1 MKRTPIIE
9 QLTCKS
15 ICGKLYRSDKQLFH
29 DCLKCV
35 YFLYKLLNCLQT
47 TMRVRAH
54 ADDVNAVCYAEDS
67 PNIIVTGSDDSLI
80 KV

>member
-1 MKRTPIIE
+1 MAVSTSVWDSYLSESPLSL
-9 QLTCKS
+9 QHSHGLW
-15 ICGKLYRSDKQLFH
+15 F
-29 DCLKCV
+29 
-35 YFLYKLLNCLQT
+35 LQT

>member
-1 MKRTPIIE
+1 MSN
-9 QLTCKS
+9 CKS
-15 ICGKLYRSDKQLFH
+15 HKVVFLRLLLHLCATAISSESQLH
-29 DCLKCV
+29 LQQTHT
-35 YFLYKLLNCLQT
+35 LWCLQT

>member
-1 MKRTPIIE
+1 LQQTHA
-9 QLTCKS
+9 LW
-15 ICGKLYRSDKQLFH
+15 
-29 DCLKCV
+29 
-35 YFLYKLLNCLQT
+35 CLQT